1 MAVDAQGL
9 FGSVV
14 HDADP
19 NPIAARGLF
28 ASVVHSGIL
37 NPVAARGLF
46 ASVVHG
52 AALLPVD
59 ARGLFASV
67 VHEGTAAGGGQK
79 ALPVGEKLVMKKS
92 LTGRRFIFPPT
103 LF

>member
-37 NPVAARGLF
+37 NPVSARGLF
-46 ASVVHG
+46 ASVVHDTSSPPSPTVESGQILQGYLIQG
-52 AALLPVD
+52 AFQD
-59 ARGLFASV
+59 QFQGD
-67 VHEGTAAGGGQK
+67 K
-79 ALPVGEKLVMKKS
+79 
-92 LTGRRFIFPPT
+92 
-103 LF
+103 

>member
-28 ASVVHSGIL
+28 ASVVHDANL
-37 NPVAARGLF
+37 NPIAAR
-46 ASVVHG
+46 A
-52 AALLPVD
+52 
-59 ARGLFASV
+59 LFASV
-67 VHEGTAAGGGQK
+67 VHEGTAAGGGGGSTAQGK
-79 ALPVGEKLVMKKS
+79 VLQGDGFQGGYNQGDV
-92 LTGRRFIFPPT
+92 
-103 LF
+103 